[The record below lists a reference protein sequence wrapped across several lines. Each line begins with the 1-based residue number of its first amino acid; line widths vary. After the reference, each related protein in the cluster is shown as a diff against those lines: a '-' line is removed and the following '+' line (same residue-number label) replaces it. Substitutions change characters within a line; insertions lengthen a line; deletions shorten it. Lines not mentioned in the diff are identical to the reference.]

1 MQLNG
6 HSFNSCV
13 KLQQDKEHSADFM
26 KLLKRHHL
34 VHFFHEQ
41 VSPNKLAY
49 IYMNI
54 FLNIPMYYNYKYSL
68 IFYKSNS
75 TIHI

>member
-6 HSFNSCV
+6 HSFNRCV

-49 IYMNI
+49 IYI
-54 FLNIPMYYNYKYSL
+54 YEYILKHSYVL
-68 IFYKSNS
+68 QLQV
-75 TIHI
+75 